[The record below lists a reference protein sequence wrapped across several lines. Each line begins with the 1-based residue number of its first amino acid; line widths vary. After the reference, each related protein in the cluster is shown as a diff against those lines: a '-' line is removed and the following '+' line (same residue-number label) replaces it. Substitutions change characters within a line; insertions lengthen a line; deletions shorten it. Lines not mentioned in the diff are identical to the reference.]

1 MRARRLSWSLRLM
14 FSQPKS
20 LPPVSVEF
28 SSALEHPGSELK
40 QSGWKLLR
48 SSDGKMHLDQ
58 GNQSLITDPTSG
70 KAIHLDHVKKEAQIF
85 PLQPPSSKPDAQIGS
100 LQAPKPPQA
109 PLSVKDLGTRMIA
122 GHEVEGKSYTYPP
135 FQAAKPPGP
144 PGTQPA
150 SAAAQNQPPQVPQV
164 MEVWTSPKLQ
174 MPLATRLTGATGKQ
188 TTICKQVVPGE
199 PPASAF
205 QIPPDYKIVQ
215 PNASSPIA

>member
-1 MRARRLSWSLRLM
+1 M

-20 LPPVSVEF
+20 PPPLSVEF
-28 SSALEHPGSELK
+28 SSAWEHPGSEPK

-48 SSDGKMHLDQ
+48 SSDGRMHLDQ
-58 GNQSLITDPTSG
+58 GNRSLITDPASG
-70 KAIHLDHVKKEAQIF
+70 KAIYLDHVKKKAQIF
-85 PLQPPSSKPDAQIGS
+85 PLEPPSSKPGAQIGGP
-100 LQAPKPPQA
+100 QAPQPPQA

-135 FQAAKPPGP
+135 LQAPKTPAPPGAQP
-144 PGTQPA
+144 PP
-150 SAAAQNQPPQVPQV
+150 AAQSTQPPQIPQV

-199 PPASAF
+199 PPAAAF
-205 QIPPDYKIVQ
+205 QIPPDYKVVQ
-215 PNASSPIA
+215 AHASSPIA